1 VDANA
6 LAAYGC
12 RNNEL
17 LLSASGENPPENEVN
32 MDRNQKIAIGCG
44 GAGCLG
50 LIVIVIVC
58 VVLYSMG
65 YIAMPGSS
73 NSNRNENFNAN
84 TNTNS
89 NSNSNVNENSNSNA
103 SSSSSSLSDDD
114 KHKLFQAA
122 GMTRD
127 NELIQRVLHKLG
139 FLTADNNVSDDYAPF
154 VKGHMEWAT
163 KNYSFIQS
171 VNTVEKARAYVD
183 EHMND

>member
-1 VDANA
+1 
-6 LAAYGC
+6 
-12 RNNEL
+12 
-17 LLSASGENPPENEVN
+17 

-58 VVLYSMG
+58 VVLLSTG
-65 YIAMPGSS
+65 YIKMPGSS
-73 NSNRNENFNAN
+73 NYNRNENFNA
-84 TNTNS
+84 TNRNS
-89 NSNSNVNENSNSNA
+89 NSNSNVNENAN
-103 SSSSSSLSDDD
+103 SSSATSSSLSDDD

-127 NELIQRVLHKLG
+127 NDVIQKVLRKLG

-163 KNYSFIQS
+163 NNYRFIQS

-183 EHMND
+183 AHMND